1 MSKQW
6 YVQQSTAEQLY
17 EQTPDETVQLI
28 WTDPPFG
35 TDQLQVGSEHS
46 YRDGTVADTLALIDH
61 QQAAVEAAAGEIAP
75 HAYDKELWR
84 CTLADGRSME
94 QTASDAKD
102 TAEAALTAAAPHL
115 RAAWEVRAEKI
126 RDLVSDKP
134 ENPYMYDPWD
144 DSSIDPTNL
153 DEVVGAAVS
162 RGWGSGYYEGVQA
175 VLALLEGGDNQ

>member
-6 YVQQSTAEQLY
+6 HVQQSTAEQLY

-46 YRDGTVADTLALIDH
+46 YRDGTVADTLALTDH
-61 QQAAVEAAAGEIAP
+61 QQAAIDAAAEAWWRRDYPEYGPWQDAVAERPEWASEI
-75 HAYDKELWR
+75 R
-84 CTLADGRSME
+84 ADC
-94 QTASDAKD
+94 A
-102 TAEAALTAAAPHL
+102 AELTAAAPHL
-115 RAAWEVRAEKI
+115 RAGIAEEI

-162 RGWGSGYYEGVQA
+162 CGWGSGYYEGVQA
-175 VLALLEGGDNQ
+175 VLALLEGGGE